1 MKTEVWN
8 QVYVERTFYPL
19 LMTTAGIARL
29 VRAVE
34 RGEPDAVQRF
44 FARSGWGSAVREV
57 RGQVGRSHLL
67 ELSWGDEPQALVVL
81 GPSGDDARTASW
93 GYSREAP
100 YALSWSPSRLSLLD
114 SRYWREAP
122 GDAPLLDADAADL
135 WSVGDL
141 LSFLRP
147 EQLLDDVP
155 GGYGEPESR
164 QRELHETLAG
174 ALGKLRMQVARA
186 GLLEDADPE
195 DRDASVLRLFHQIL
209 FIRFQEDRGHPAS
222 EVLLREAVEGDDVR
236 GAVAT
241 ALDDYRRN
249 LNSELFAPA
258 EIDIS
263 TLPAEPLADVL
274 SMLVEPW
281 KRLRLNFSLS
291 RSEIAGRL
299 YQTYLAS
306 LPARRPS
313 GPQSA
318 FFDDAHAV
326 DAQATTAS
334 YYTPPGLARLVVER
348 TLVPWLERVRP
359 SEPAGVRVV
368 DPACGSGAFLIA
380 AYRVLADYFAGLKGA
395 ALTPAERSE
404 LLIES
409 IFGADVDERAIELAR
424 VQLLEEADVRG
435 RLPVLGENLHRGD
448 SLLAPPG
455 ESAPKGAVD
464 WSAACRDGRP
474 FDVVLTN
481 PPFRAGYKIRSVAQ
495 EDVAKRLAALYPST
509 YGAHADYS
517 HLFVDLAFRL
527 LGPEGVAGFVLPVG
541 IEGNSSAASVR
552 RLLAERGLRSVVDFR
567 GGQLF
572 DASTYVCTVS
582 TGPSRNAE
590 LLRAEFP
597 NSDGRALLEDSVRS
611 RPELMRR
618 QRVSRRTLVR
628 EAERGW
634 DPFRLEWELD
644 LRGEVEAEL
653 APLAPEESAQRAVR
667 YGTKPGK
674 QKAFTVAEGEWRKG
688 RAGAIAVGDREIPAK
703 YLPPLVKGGQL
714 SPFHIARS
722 GDRLFVPFE
731 TDGSLSGH
739 PSVVAEL
746 ERRGGLPKHPQHGDL
761 AVLRGPKLLVR
772 TLSREATTVADPDGE
787 AMPLMGEAG
796 AIAIRLGDAAD
807 GDLFA
812 YEALLNSSLI
822 QWWLAGMGR
831 PRRGGWF
838 GLNVSLVRAL
848 PVPALSAGD
857 MRALR
862 GMALAIREKL
872 GEERALLRRAEY
884 RRGRAELDSFVLDL
898 VGASERLRSVVAKE
912 VRRAL

>member
-1 MKTEVWN
+1 MAT
-8 QVYVERTFYPL
+8 P
-19 LMTTAGIARL
+19 GIARL

-34 RGEPDAVQRF
+34 RGDSDVVQRF
-44 FARSGWGSAVREV
+44 FARSGWGRAVREV
-57 RGQVGRSHLL
+57 RGQVGRSRLL

-100 YALSWSPSRLSLLD
+100 YALTWSPSRLALLD
-114 SRYWREAP
+114 SRYWHEAP
-122 GDAPLLDADAADL
+122 GDAPLLDADASDL
-135 WSVGDL
+135 WSVGEL

-147 EQLLDDVP
+147 EQLLEDVP
-155 GGYGEPESR
+155 GGYGAPESR
-164 QRELHETLAG
+164 QRELHATLAG

-186 GLLEDADPE
+186 GLLEDADPGG
-195 DRDASVLRLFHQIL
+195 RDAAVLRLFHQIL

-222 EVLLREAVEGDDVR
+222 AVLLRQIAAGDDVR
-236 GAVAT
+236 SAVAT

-258 EIDIS
+258 EIDIA
-263 TLPAEPLADVL
+263 TLPKEPLADVL
-274 SMLVEPW
+274 AMLVEPW
-281 KRLRLNFSLS
+281 RRLRLNFSLS

-313 GPQSA
+313 APQGA
-318 FFDDAHAV
+318 FFDDVEAV

-334 YYTPPGLARLVVER
+334 FYTPPGLARLVVER
-348 TLVPWLERVRP
+348 TLVPWLARTRP
-359 SEPAGVRVV
+359 QEPTAVRVV

-380 AYRVLADYFAGLKGA
+380 AYRVLADYFAGLKGS
-395 ALTPAERSE
+395 ALTPTERSE
-404 LLIES
+404 LLIQS
-409 IFGADVDERAIELAR
+409 VFGADVDERAIELAR

-455 ESAPKGAVD
+455 ESAPEGAVD
-464 WSAACRDGRP
+464 WTVACQGGRP

-481 PPFRAGYKIRSVAQ
+481 PPFRAGYKIRSLAEEEVTA
-495 EDVAKRLAALYPST
+495 RLAALYPST

-527 LGPEGVAGFVLPVG
+527 LAPEGVAGFVLPVG
-541 IEGNSSAASVR
+541 IEGNKSAAPVR
-552 RLLAERGLRSVVDFR
+552 RLLAERGLRSIVDFR
-567 GGQLF
+567 AGQLF

-582 TGPSRNAE
+582 TGPARSVE
-590 LLRAEFP
+590 LLRAELP
-597 NSDGRALLEDSVRS
+597 ESDGRALLEDSVRS
-611 RPELMRR
+611 RPKLMRR
-618 QRVSRRTLVR
+618 QRVPRRTLLH

-634 DPFRLEWELD
+634 DPFRLEWELA
-644 LRGEVEAEL
+644 LRGEVDVEL
-653 APLAPEESAQRAVR
+653 TPLAADAGTQGVVR

-688 RAGAIAVGDREIPAK
+688 RAGAIAVGNREIPAR
-703 YLPPLVKGGQL
+703 YLPRLVKGGQL
-714 SPFHIARS
+714 SPFHIEHS

-731 TDGSLSGH
+731 TDGSLSAH
-739 PSVVAEL
+739 PAVVAEL

-761 AVLRGPKLLVR
+761 AVLRGPKLMVR

-796 AIAIRLGDAAD
+796 AIAIRLADASEE
-807 GDLFA
+807 DLFA
-812 YEALLNSSLI
+812 HEALLNSSLL

-838 GLNVSLVRAL
+838 GLNVSLVKALPLPPLSGGDVRAL
-848 PVPALSAGD
+848 G
-857 MRALR
+857 
-862 GMALAIREKL
+862 GMALAIREAL
-872 GEERALLRRAEY
+872 GEERALRRRAEY
-884 RRGRAELDSFVLDL
+884 RRLRDELDAFVLDL
-898 VGASERLRSVVAKE
+898 VGASQRLRDVVAKE